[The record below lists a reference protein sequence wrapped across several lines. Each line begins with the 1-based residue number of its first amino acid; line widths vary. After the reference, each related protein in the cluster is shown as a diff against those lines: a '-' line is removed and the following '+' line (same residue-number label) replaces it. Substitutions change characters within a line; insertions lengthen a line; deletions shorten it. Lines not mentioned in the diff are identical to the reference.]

1 MMVEQRGKRACVIAV
16 TLFALLCSLVFFAF
30 NASAIPYAH
39 SEEEADAGSGLIHIA
54 VTLDCTADEGY
65 TKCVWQPI
73 NADDA
78 TVEAVMNEVVV
89 ASEDKTDRF
98 AHEDYDMQS
107 LASFLAD
114 REYTV
119 AVYKAGSQEAGTY
132 SEYTSASIGD
142 ETYTQLE
149 NGDAVYIT
157 VTE

>member
-1 MMVEQRGKRACVIAV
+1 MVEQRGKRVCAIVA
-16 TLFALLCSLVFFAF
+16 LFALLCSLVFFAF
-30 NASAIPYAH
+30 NASAIPYTH

-54 VTLDCTADEGY
+54 VTLDCSAADEGY

-78 TVEAVMNEVVV
+78 TVEAVMNEVIL
-89 ASEDKTDRF
+89 ASEDKADRF
-98 AHEDYDMQS
+98 AHEDYDTQS

-114 REYTV
+114 KEYTV
-119 AVYKAGSQEAGTY
+119 TVYKAESQEAGAY
-132 SEYTSASIGD
+132 SEYTSESIGD